1 MDIKE
6 DKFELELEYN
16 THIAEYMMYHAN
28 RFDLNPKLMFVVGLY
43 PVLKYFGKD
52 AKLVGKYID
61 SELENG
67 RTAFGFGKAL
77 EHRDKTAEEIRFI
90 YRDKT
95 AEEIRFIYRDR
106 VDGVPKEL
114 LLLIEAKDTVTRY
127 KDNLSEVIDTDKL
140 ESMPEYEEMKEMVT
154 EIVVKSAAKH
164 KIKTSFKKLLGIK

>member
-90 YRDKT
+90 YRD
-95 AEEIRFIYRDR
+95 R